1 MISVQILYISNDW
14 NRLSWSSINAIFQL
28 KPRLIRFDRVYH
40 LPNILRM
47 QKANYSKVNDV
58 QKK

>member
-1 MISVQILYISNDW
+1 MISDQILYISNDL

-28 KPRLIRFDRVYH
+28 EPRTIRFDRVYH
-40 LPNILRM
+40 LKILLRM